1 MSWAPRPDLR
11 PGRGSCFEEAFT
23 HRSWSIPQS
32 QETPPSGR
40 WQSGVITLKISVHQQ
55 TPEREWRGSRGY
67 LHRTS
72 APLWDPTP
80 RSLVLGPWTGS
91 NSSGMAWGPGGAPT
105 TARRGHTGGTQ
116 KLRCAQASP
125 AHVPNGVGVRGVEG
139 AGAPAQPAPFLL
151 GPCPEGPLSRCFL
164 GSDRTTEA
172 QGRWGP
178 PPPGPSRPRVL
189 ILCPRPL
196 EASASPSA
204 ECGMG
209 WAHQMALAPPSP
221 TCLSGEIIPSR
232 MTHRRP
238 GSFAALSQPT
248 ALAAL
253 TRRQG

>member
-1 MSWAPRPDLR
+1 MSWAPRPELR

-67 LHRTS
+67 LHRMS
-72 APLWDPTP
+72 APLWDPP
-80 RSLVLGPWTGS
+80 HGAWFLVLGPALIPQGW
-91 NSSGMAWGPGGAPT
+91 PGGQGVPPPRPGGVT
-105 TARRGHTGGTQ
+105 RGTHRNQ
-116 KLRCAQASP
+116 
-125 AHVPNGVGVRGVEG
+125 GVRRPPQHTFPTGLGLGVEG